1 MKKNLIWTL
10 AALFVGG
17 LALTSC
23 DVSDNP
29 NPNPVLP
36 SDPEELW
43 EKTSNVF
50 DFEDGTTTLF
60 VGGKTPRM
68 SLEIQDNAAKGS
80 KVLAFKN
87 AGNAQNGYGFMAY
100 NFTSLV
106 NKATKV
112 QVNFDYYNTNGG
124 RGSMT
129 IGDALVRGADGA
141 GAGFGRGSY
150 GAKGAIV
157 RVGSDGSNFFV
168 NSRVLG
174 SKDDWCNK
182 WLTVEIGVYNFDR
195 QIEWVIKDMDG
206 EILAQSGVTEG
217 EGDEAVFTPG
227 KEDFWQADANE
238 ATQIDCFGWI
248 NNSVNYI
255 DNLSITNAQD
265 PSIKF
270 WDYKIRYVDADG
282 KDLKEARVANGREG
296 TDPTILASDSASF
309 YLNEAGE
316 VVTNVADAAVKKIYV
331 SNNAAD
337 VKVAENAE
345 VLLTFRDAETH
356 YAVLACNTEGGVLLE
371 RFNDVDKY
379 KFFEGDEFIL
389 YVPNGYG
396 KDGAYYFAEKSTCSD
411 NKIYNSVFYKFPG
424 SLNPTVAG
432 GKTYYIGSLSY
443 AKVDSVAYYAN
454 FETLALPK
462 EDAGNGTGLG
472 QLEGTVTNWWN
483 WTNGYWERID
493 GGRGIT
499 LGANSYVWTEPIA
512 EAGNYKVTIYGRN
525 NIYYNQSGYAIPQPY
540 KLGLRD
546 AEGKVTYLD
555 VAIPDWASSA
565 TGTHVV
571 ESVAIPAGSSLVIMY
586 DGSTVTADDGT
597 ELVKD
602 ITFDDISL
610 TKVAE

>member
-1 MKKNLIWTL
+1 MKKNFLWTM

-36 SDPEELW
+36 LDQEELW
-43 EKTSNVF
+43 DKSSTSF
-50 DFEDGTTTLF
+50 DFEDGNEVLKATS
-60 VGGKTPRM
+60 RM
-68 SLEIQDNAAKGS
+68 SVEIQDNAAKGS
-80 KVLAFKN
+80 KVLALKN
-87 AGNAQNGYGFMAY
+87 ANNCQNGYGFTY
-100 NFTSLV
+100 YDFTDLV
-106 NKATKV
+106 KQATKV
-112 QVNFDYYNTNGG
+112 SVKFDYYNGAG
-124 RGSMT
+124 RGCIT
-129 IGDALVRGADGA
+129 IGDALVRGTNGA
-141 GAGFGRGSY
+141 GAGMARINRAPTY
-150 GAKGAIV
+150 GAKGAII
-157 RVGSDGSNFFV
+157 RVGNSANGRSYVV
-168 NSRVLG
+168 NDQEIGTSA
-174 SKDDWCNK
+174 DFCNK
-182 WLTVEIGVYNFDR
+182 WLTIEIGIYNFDR
-195 QIEWVIKDMDG
+195 QVEWAIKDMDG

-217 EGDEAVFTPG
+217 EGDDAVFTPG
-227 KEDFWQADANE
+227 KIDFWQADANE
-238 ATQIDCFGWI
+238 ATQLDVFGFI
-248 NNSVNYI
+248 NNNVSYI
-255 DNLSITNAQD
+255 DDLSITAAKD

-270 WDYKIRYVDADG
+270 WDYKIRYVDAEG

-296 TDPTILASDSASF
+296 TSPIILASDSAAF

-316 VVTNVADAAVKKIYV
+316 VVTDAAAAAAKKFYV

-345 VLLTFRDAETH
+345 VLVTFRDAETH

-371 RFNDVDKY
+371 RFNDPNKY
-379 KFFEGDEFIL
+379 KFFEGDNFVM
-389 YVPNGYG
+389 YPPTGYY
-396 KDGAYYFAEKSTCSD
+396 KDGAYYFATRTD
-411 NKIYNSVFYKFPG
+411 NNGVQVTFPG

-483 WTNGYWERID
+483 WTNGYWTRFD

-512 EAGNYKVTIYGRN
+512 EAGNYQVTIYGRN
-525 NIYYNQSGYAIPQPY
+525 NIYYKTESYNVPQPY

-546 AEGKVTYLD
+546 AAGQVTYPD
-555 VAIPDWASSA
+555 IAIPDWAGGV
-565 TGTHVV
+565 TGTSII

-586 DGSTVTADDGT
+586 DGSTVTANDGT

-602 ITFDDISL
+602 ISFDSISL